1 MQKLEDVS
9 GAPDELGHACRE
21 APDFAS
27 HFRVS
32 YGISCLWWKRSS
44 PCFLHVP
51 TTEEVPHSIR
61 LSVELLSLLATQQ
74 KWFHYLQQVKSLIP
88 HINMPYKVYT
98 LVYPANCNTCV
109 LCVRYI
115 LLYSSLDLLITV
127 VFI

>member
-1 MQKLEDVS
+1 MS
-9 GAPDELGHACRE
+9 AAPDELGHACRE

-32 YGISCLWWKRSS
+32 YGISCLSSKRSS

-61 LSVELLSLLATQQ
+61 LFVELLSSLATQQ

-88 HINMPYKVYT
+88 HNMPYKVCT
-98 LVYPANCNTCV
+98 LVYPANCNTRV
-109 LCVRYI
+109 LCVRYM
-115 LLYSSLDLLITV
+115 LLYSSLDSLITV